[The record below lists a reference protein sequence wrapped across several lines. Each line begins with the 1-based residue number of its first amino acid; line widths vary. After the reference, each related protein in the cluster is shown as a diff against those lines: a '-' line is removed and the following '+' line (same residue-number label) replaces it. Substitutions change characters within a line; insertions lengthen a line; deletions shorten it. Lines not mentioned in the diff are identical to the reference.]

1 MKTLGSYSINMLSY
15 LLIYNKNK
23 YRFLISILILTINL
37 LNKDKN
43 FLAILY
49 VLQQYHPKNEQSEH
63 HVRNVFSVLG
73 SLSDYDKN

>member
-1 MKTLGSYSINMLSY
+1 MKTLGSYSINMLTY

-49 VLQQYHPKNEQSEH
+49 VLQQYRPENE
-63 HVRNVFSVLG
+63 
-73 SLSDYDKN
+73 

>member
-1 MKTLGSYSINMLSY
+1 MKTLGSYSINMLTY

-49 VLQQYHPKNEQSEH
+49 VLQQYRPENEQSEH
-63 HVRNVFSVLG
+63 HV
-73 SLSDYDKN
+73 

>member
-1 MKTLGSYSINMLSY
+1 MFTY
-15 LLIYNKNK
+15 LLIYNNK
-23 YRFLISILILTINL
+23 YRFLISILILTINP

-49 VLQQYHPKNEQSEH
+49 VLQQYRPKNEQSEH
-63 HVRNVFSVLG
+63 HVRNVFNVLG